1 VDIVFA
7 IMIAIAGGGIAGS
20 VVNML
25 ATRLPAD
32 DDPPILGAPLRPRT
46 GMADRFALAPY
57 IGARTAG
64 GAVDWHKLATDVAAA
79 ALVALALLRHGLSF
93 DGVRAAVFA
102 LVLLLVLRI
111 DWQHHLIFSIVIGP
125 AIALALAI
133 QALDSTDALV
143 SAAIA
148 LVIAALVFFVL
159 YAAALLIYGKR
170 ALGFG
175 DVLLAALIGA
185 MTELR
190 GVPTALFAGMFLAA
204 AGGLLLIALR
214 VRSKSDFIPYG
225 AYLCLG
231 AMVVVLFRAY

>member
-1 VDIVFA
+1 VETLLAIVVA
-7 IMIAIAGGGIAGS
+7 VVGGGIAGS
-20 VVNML
+20 IINML
-25 ATRLPAD
+25 ATRLPAAD
-32 DDPPILGAPLRPRT
+32 EPPILGAPIRPGSGT
-46 GMADRFALAPY
+46 PELFALAPFV
-57 IGARTAG
+57 GARMSG
-64 GAVDWHKLATDVAAA
+64 GGIDWHKLATDVVAAG
-79 ALVALALLRHGLSF
+79 LIGLALARYGPSF
-93 DGVRAAVFA
+93 DGARAAVFA

-125 AIALALAI
+125 AIALALAF
-133 QALDSTDALV
+133 QAFDSTEALL

-148 LVIAALVFFVL
+148 LVVGAAVFFMLYVL
-159 YAAALLIYGKR
+159 GLLIYGKR

-190 GVPTALFAGMFLAA
+190 GVPTALFVGMVFAA
-204 AGGLLLIALR
+204 VGGLLLIALR

-231 AMVVVLFRAY
+231 AMVVVLLRTY